1 MQSRDA
7 VLDRLRR
14 HPEAVQVLIVGA
26 GINGIGLYRDLA
38 AQGVPA
44 LLIDQEDFC
53 SGTSAAPSR
62 LAHGGLRYLETGEF
76 ALVRESVEE
85 RNRLLHNA
93 PHLVQPLPV
102 WLPLR
107 SHWAGLLHAPLR
119 FLKWT
124 RRPGAKGA
132 VVTRLALWFYDWF
145 GRRLPALPRHRMVSG
160 EELRRT
166 LPGMDPGVKLA
177 AEYHDARLVHPERL
191 ALELIADA
199 ERDCPEAMALNWLA
213 LDSHRDGRVSLRDR
227 LGGGV
232 IAVQPRLLVNAA
244 GAWVDRVHAQL
255 GIGGRLMGG
264 TRGSHL
270 VLRHPVLAQAL
281 GGRMVYFETP
291 DHRICLA
298 YPLPG
303 DRVLLGTT
311 DLRSDDPDDKQ
322 CTAAEVDYLFEVL
335 HGLFPGLAL
344 AREHIVFQYAGVRPL
359 PHSGAEVAGAI
370 SRDHQLRHYPADP
383 ARPFHVL
390 TLVGGKWTTYRV
402 CAQQMADAVLAQ
414 LGRTRRQ
421 HTDRLPIGGGRDW
434 PADPRQAIASVQ
446 HRHAADPALVHA
458 LWSRYGTGFEAVLQ
472 TVLQHA
478 ATAGS
483 GGGGSGS
490 GGGSGGDGGT
500 ALAPDHGLPAYH
512 EGELLH
518 LLRHERVGRLSDLLL
533 RRTLLAFYGGLDG
546 AGVRRLGELAAQVL
560 GWSPARTDEEV
571 SETLGLLQRRHAVR
585 I

>member
-7 VLDRLRR
+7 LMDRLRR
-14 HPEAVQVLIVGA
+14 QPEAVQVLIVGA

-85 RNRLLHNA
+85 RNRLLRNA

-107 SHWAGLLHAPLR
+107 SHWAGLLHAPAR

-124 RRPGAKGA
+124 RKPGAKGA
-132 VVTRLALWFYDWF
+132 IVTRLALQFYDWF
-145 GRRLPALPRHRMVSG
+145 GRNLPALPKHRMVPG
-160 EELRRT
+160 PELRRT
-166 LPGMDPGVKLA
+166 LPAIDPSVKLA
-177 AEYHDARLVHPERL
+177 AEYYDARLVHPERL

-199 ERDCPEAMALNWLA
+199 ERDCPDAMALNWLA
-213 LDSHRDGRVSLRDR
+213 LDSHSAGAVTLRDR
-227 LGGGV
+227 LGGEPV
-232 IAVQPRLLVNAA
+232 TVRPRLVVNAA
-244 GAWVDRVHAQL
+244 GVWVDRVHAQL
-255 GIGGRLMGG
+255 GIEGRLMGG

-270 VLRHPVLAQAL
+270 VLRHPALAQAL
-281 GGRMVYFETP
+281 GDRMVYFETP

-303 DRVLLGTT
+303 DLVLLGTT
-311 DLRSDDPDDKQ
+311 DIRSDDPDDKQ

-335 HGLFPGLAL
+335 RGLFPGLDL
-344 AREHIVFQYAGVRPL
+344 RREDIAFQYAGVRPL

-370 SRDHQLRHYPADP
+370 SRDHQLRHYPP
-383 ARPFHVL
+383 AAHRPFEVL

-402 CAQQMADAVLAQ
+402 CAMQMADAVLAR
-414 LGRTRRQ
+414 LGRSRHQ
-421 HTDRLPIGGGRDW
+421 HTDRLPIGGGRGW
-434 PADPRQAIASVQ
+434 PADPRQAMADLQ
-446 HRHAADPALVHA
+446 HRHGAEPALVHA
-458 LWSRYGTGFEAVLQ
+458 LWSRYGTACEPVLQAVLA
-472 TVLQHA
+472 HA
-478 ATAGS
+478 PEAAPADPEL
-483 GGGGSGS
+483 GGCRPG
-490 GGGSGGDGGT
+490 
-500 ALAPDHGLPAYH
+500 YR

-518 LLRHERVGRLSDLLL
+518 LLHCERVGRLSDLLL
-533 RRTLLAFYGGLDG
+533 RRTLLAFYGGVDEAL
-546 AGVRRLGELAAQVL
+546 VRRLGALAAQVL
-560 GWSPARTDEEV
+560 GWTDERLRDEV
-571 SETLGLLQRRHAVR
+571 SETLGLLQRRHAAR

>member
-7 VLDRLRR
+7 LFDRLRR
-14 HPEAVQVLIVGA
+14 QPEAVQVLIVGA

-85 RNRLLHNA
+85 RNRLLRNA

-119 FLKWT
+119 FMKWT
-124 RRPGAKGA
+124 RQPGAKGA
-132 VVTRLALWFYDWF
+132 VVTRLALLFYDWF
-145 GRRLPALPRHRMVSG
+145 GRKLPALPRHRMVSG
-160 EELRRT
+160 DELRRT
-166 LPGMDPGVKLA
+166 LPAIDPTVKLA

-213 LDSHRDGRVSLRDR
+213 LAGHRDGSVTLRDR
-227 LGGGV
+227 LGGGS
-232 IAVQPRLLVNAA
+232 IAVRPRLVVNAA
-244 GAWVDRVHAQL
+244 GVWVDRVHGQL
-255 GIGGRLMGG
+255 GIPGRLMGG

-270 VLRHPVLAQAL
+270 VLRHAPLARAL
-281 GGRMVYFETP
+281 GERMVYFETP

-311 DLRSDDPDDKQ
+311 DIRSDDPDDKQ
-322 CTAAEVDYLFEVL
+322 CTDAEVDYLFEVL
-335 HGLFPGLAL
+335 RGLFPGLAL
-344 AREHIVFQYAGVRPL
+344 TREDIVFQYAGVRPL

-370 SRDHQLRHYPADP
+370 SRDHQLRHYPAADG
-383 ARPFHVL
+383 RPFHVL

-402 CAQQMADAVLAQ
+402 CAEQMADAVLAQ
-414 LGRTRRQ
+414 LGRERRQ
-421 HTDRLPIGGGRDW
+421 HTERLPIGGGRDW
-434 PADPRQAIASVQ
+434 PADPRQAMAGLQ
-446 HRHAADPALVHA
+446 HRYTAEPALVHA
-458 LWSRYGTGFEAVLQ
+458 LWSRYGTGCEPVLQ
-472 TVLQHA
+472 AVLQHA
-478 ATAGS
+478 APSS
-483 GGGGSGS
+483 GGAG
-490 GGGSGGDGGT
+490 
-500 ALAPDHGLPAYH
+500 APDDTELGRCQPGYR

-533 RRTLLAFYGGLDG
+533 RRTLLAFYGGLDE
-546 AGVRRLGELAAQVL
+546 ALVRRLGVLAAQVL